1 MTEDTMAITT
11 RARMALFLAIA
22 ALLVAGIAGA
32 QYVGASTQPVAPA
45 GSEPGSGGGADGI
58 AGICVEPA
66 APEVDREDPPPSWE
80 KCNDTIDDPVVV
92 NPGECGEKVSGT
104 GPDGVVS
111 STPCPG
117 DDDPAVTNPYDGA
130 QEVEP
135 TPGMSDVYPRAFDKV
150 VVGDDGRTLTIFF
163 WSGVEPC
170 YVLDHVDVS
179 YGPGAITVTLFEGHD
194 ATASDVACI
203 EIALIKK
210 VVVQLDE
217 PVGDRQIV
225 DGAA

>member
-11 RARMALFLAIA
+11 RARMAPFLAIA

-32 QYVGASTQPVAPA
+32 RYVGASQPVAPA
-45 GSEPGSGGGADGI
+45 GSEPGSGGGGNGV
-58 AGICVEPA
+58 AGICVAPA
-66 APEVDREDPPPSWE
+66 APAADGEAQPPSAE
-80 KCNDTIDDPVVV
+80 GCNDTIDDPVVTV
-92 NPGECGEKVSGT
+92 PGNCGEKASGT
-104 GPDGVVS
+104 GPDGAVS
-111 STPCPG
+111 YTPCPG
-117 DDDPAVTNPYDGA
+117 DDDPVATNPYDGA
-130 QEVEP
+130 QKVDP

-150 VVGDDGRTLTIFF
+150 VVGEGGRTLTIFF

-170 YVLDHVDVS
+170 YVLDHVFVS

-194 ATASDVACI
+194 ASGGDVACI

-217 PVGDRQIV
+217 PVGDRRIV